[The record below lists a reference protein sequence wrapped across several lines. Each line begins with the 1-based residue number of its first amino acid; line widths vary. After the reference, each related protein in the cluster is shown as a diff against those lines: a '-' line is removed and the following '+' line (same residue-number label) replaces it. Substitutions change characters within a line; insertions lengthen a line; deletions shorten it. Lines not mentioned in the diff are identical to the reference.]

1 MGGWRNFALRK
12 LLCDESGRAER
23 VAPKMKEFAEPATVS
38 ARTSKGEGQDA
49 DDQPADRKSARGA
62 EVAQEGAGAAAVAA
76 EARRLHA
83 RLHHDA
89 EEAELG
95 AAQGCQGAPDQRLR
109 GDRLHP
115 GRRPQPSG
123 T

>member
-1 MGGWRNFALRK
+1 MISIQAGQRLLTGDDRGPLWRRSAFRSATSGWRDFVLRGLNSRNAADETGCLERICGADAGFA
-12 LLCDESGRAER
+12 RAR
-23 VAPKMKEFAEPATVS
+23 VN
-38 ARTSKGEGQDA
+38 DA
-49 DDQPADRKSARGA
+49 DDQPTDRKSARST

-95 AAQGCQGAPDQRLR
+95 A
-109 GDRLHP
+109 
-115 GRRPQPSG
+115 S
-123 T
+123 